1 PALPLNP
8 SRATLENL
16 KTCAYFPPFRM
27 SETSQTDTSKT
38 TPPTPETAA
47 AKPAEA
53 TKPAASAPSADEQ
66 LAAAR
71 AEAAAAQERY
81 LRSVADLENFRK
93 RVVREK
99 DELRQFAAANVVED
113 LIPILDNLGLGLAA
127 AKQQSGDTKSIVDG
141 VGMVLEQFKAALGRH
156 GLKEIN
162 PVGAAFDPH
171 QHDCISHQPDAQV
184 PEEKVISVVRLGYS
198 LNGRLL
204 RPASVIVSSG
214 PAKPETKA

>member
-1 PALPLNP
+1 
-8 SRATLENL
+8 
-16 KTCAYFPPFRM
+16 M
-27 SETSQTDTSKT
+27 SETSPTDTPKT
-38 TPPTPETAA
+38 TPPTPDAA
-47 AKPAEA
+47 TTKPAEGA
-53 TKPAASAPSADEQ
+53 QAAETTKPASTPSADEQ

-81 LRSVADLENFRK
+81 LRSIADLENFRK

-127 AKQQSGDTKSIVDG
+127 AKQQSGDAKSIADG
-141 VGMVLEQFKAALGRH
+141 IAMVLEQFKGALGRH

-171 QHDCISHQPDAQV
+171 QHDCIAHQPDEKV

-198 LNGRLL
+198 LNGRLV